1 MKQKSKMG
9 IGVLIVVLCVAAL
22 VYANCESLYSKWGL
36 NLAEKES
43 EEEQF
48 KVLVKVND
56 LEITEVAFE
65 NAKMA
70 YDLFGTK
77 LSDEDIMKMLI
88 REKAIA
94 SEAKK
99 RGITVTE
106 QEVKEFNDQ
115 RFDGMM
121 QDPKMKQAMEDFLE
135 GKQQTL
141 EEYKEQSLAV
151 SEAALIAM
159 KLQEQLIKENQVKP
173 EEVTKFLN
181 DTVETLIENA
191 VIERFDE

>member
-1 MKQKSKMG
+1 MKKKSKIAIG
-9 IGVLIVVLCVAAL
+9 IL
-22 VYANCESLYSKWGL
+22 VMTFCIGGFIYATKERPYFEWGKQ
-36 NLAEKES
+36 LAGEEKAFNSTKVIAKVNGIDIS
-43 EEEQF
+43 EEE
-48 KVLVKVND
+48 
-56 LEITEVAFE
+56 FE
-65 NAKMA
+65 K
-70 YDLFGTK
+70 TK
-77 LSDEDIMKMLI
+77 LAHSVVRTDASDDDIMKVLI
-88 REKAIA
+88 RQKVIA

>member
-22 VYANCESLYSKWGL
+22 VYANRESLYSKWGL

-173 EEVTKFLN
+173 EEATKFLN
-181 DTVETLIENA
+181 DTVETLVENA